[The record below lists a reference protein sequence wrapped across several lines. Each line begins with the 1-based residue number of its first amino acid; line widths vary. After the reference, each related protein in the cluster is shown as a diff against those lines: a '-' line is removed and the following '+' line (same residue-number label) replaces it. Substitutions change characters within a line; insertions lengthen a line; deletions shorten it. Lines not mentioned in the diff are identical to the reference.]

1 MGVKHVKAFGDSQLV
16 VQQVLEEYQCFD
28 GTLNSYLEKYW
39 GIIHSF
45 DEFSIRHISRVE
57 NHRANNLAQDA
68 SSYRIKRRKFHN
80 TENPITGTRP
90 ISQVA
95 DHPSESSGLS
105 GVTKKVLLIDSAD
118 NEADTSDW
126 RAPIINYLQNPSV
139 RTDKNIR
146 RTTFKYVLMSDE
158 LYRRTVNDVLLK
170 CLGPG
175 DAILAMAKVHEGI
188 CGTHQSAPKMKWLLR
203 RSGFYWP
210 NMIADCF
217 KYYKGCQVCQKFG
230 DLQLV
235 PAAELHPII
244 KPWPFRGWGLDFIG
258 EIHPSSSKGHRFV
271 LVATD
276 YFTKWTEVVAL
287 KNMIH
292 KEIIEFITEHII
304 HRFNIPQT
312 LTTDQGTS
320 FMSNEL
326 REFAELYIIKLLNSS
341 PYYAQANGQAESS
354 NRTLINLIKKKI
366 YDNPKHWHKILSEA
380 LWVHRISKHSATK
393 VSPFE
398 LIYGHEAVLP
408 VEISLNVVRFAR
420 QNDLT
425 VIDYYNSMMDNIDEV
440 TDKRVIALGAI
451 EKDKIMVARAYNKKV
466 KAKSFQ
472 VGDLVWKTILPLG
485 IKTGSL
491 GNGRQAGRVLIK

>member
-1 MGVKHVKAFGDSQLV
+1 
-16 VQQVLEEYQCFD
+16 VLEEYQCFD
-28 GTLNSYLEKYW
+28 GTLNSYLKKCW

-45 DEFSIRHISRVE
+45 DKFSIRHISRVE
-57 NHRANNLAQDA
+57 NYRANNLAQDA
-68 SSYRIKRRKFHN
+68 SGYRIKRGRFHN
-80 TENPITGTRP
+80 TENLITGAGP
-90 ISQVA
+90 YPQVA
-95 DHPSESSGLS
+95 DRPSRDSRLS
-105 GVTKKVLLIDSAD
+105 WVTRKVLLIDLAD
-118 NEADTSDW
+118 NEADASDW
-126 RAPIINYLQNPSV
+126 RTPITNYLRNPNI

-146 RTTFKYVLMSDE
+146 RTAFKYVLMNDE

-170 CLGPG
+170 CLGPN

-203 RSGFYWP
+203 RSRFYWP
-210 NMIADCF
+210 NMIANCF

-235 PAAELHPII
+235 PVAELHPII

-258 EIHPSSSKGHRFV
+258 EIHPSSSKGHQFV

-287 KNMIH
+287 KNMTH
-292 KEIIEFITEHII
+292 KEVIEFITEHII
-304 HRFNIPQT
+304 HRFGIPQT
-312 LTTDQGTS
+312 LTIDKGTS
-320 FMSNEL
+320 FMLKEV
-326 REFAELYIIKLLNSS
+326 REFAELYRIKLLNSS

-366 YDNPKHWHKILSEA
+366 CDNPKHWHKILSEA
-380 LWVHRISKHSATK
+380 LWAHRISKHSATK

-398 LIYGHEAVLP
+398 LIYWQEAVLP
-408 VEISLNVVRFAR
+408 VEISLNAVRFAR

-466 KAKSFQ
+466 KGKSFQ
-472 VGDLVWKTILPLG
+472 VGDLVWKTILPLRNKDRKFG
-485 IKTGSL
+485 KWSPSWEGPYKVKQVMS
-491 GNGRQAGRVLIK
+491 GNAYLLQTLQDK